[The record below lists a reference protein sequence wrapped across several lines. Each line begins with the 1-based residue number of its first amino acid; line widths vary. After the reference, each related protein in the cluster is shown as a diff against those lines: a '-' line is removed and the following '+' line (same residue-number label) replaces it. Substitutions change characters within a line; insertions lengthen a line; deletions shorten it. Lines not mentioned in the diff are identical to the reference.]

1 MNAEKIEVGDVWKN
15 KYDGSLCH
23 IISVKKDEVTY
34 FCKKDMEIWISSI
47 PHFWFLGWCK
57 LVGKSKVGIEDLFKT
72 EE

>member
-34 FCKKDMEIWISSI
+34 FCKKRYGNMD
-47 PHFWFLGWCK
+47 K
-57 LVGKSKVGIEDLFKT
+57 
-72 EE
+72 

>member
-47 PHFWFLGWCK
+47 PLCRRLRNSVTNK
-57 LVGKSKVGIEDLFKT
+57 MKN
-72 EE
+72 

>member
-34 FCKKDMEIWISSI
+34 FCKKDRLNYDQCMII
-47 PHFWFLGWCK
+47 K
-57 LVGKSKVGIEDLFKT
+57 
-72 EE
+72 